1 MKPMNLLREIPEETP
16 KEMKYNV
23 NQPGTVY
30 DVATATRYLIR
41 DAKSFNRD
49 IIVVCIGT
57 DRSTGDALGP
67 LAGSKLRSINMFQ
80 HVYGTLD
87 EPVHATNLVDKIDEI
102 KAKSPHSFL
111 IAVDACLGKLENV
124 GCVSLGKGSI
134 KPGAAVKKELP
145 SVGDAYI
152 TGVVNVGGFMEHLV
166 LQSTRLS
173 LVMKMADTIAYGL
186 SFALYAGQKNST

>member
-1 MKPMNLLREIPEETP
+1 MKPVNLWREIPEETP

-30 DVATATRYLIR
+30 EVAAATRYLIR
-41 DAKSFNRD
+41 DARSFNRD

-87 EPVHATNLVDKIDEI
+87 EPVHATNLTEKIDEI
-102 KAKSPHSFL
+102 KGKSPHSFL
-111 IAVDACLGKLENV
+111 IAVDACLGRLENV

-186 SFALYAGQKNST
+186 SFALYPGQK